1 MYLAL
6 IATINFVLLFD
17 FSDFRVPESPPERL
31 ELLRKVQVYR
41 PNTTDFRW
49 QEIPWH
55 TDAENAL
62 KQAREEKRPLFV
74 WLAGGRD
81 RDGTPLERC

>member
-1 MYLAL
+1 MSLL
-6 IATINFVLLFD
+6 LVLCLVAAD
-17 FSDFRVPESPPERL
+17 PIGERASIV
-31 ELLRKVQVYR
+31 RQANAIR

-49 QEIPWH
+49 QQIPWM
-55 TDAENAL
+55 TDADDALATAKAEN
-62 KQAREEKRPLFV
+62 RPLFV